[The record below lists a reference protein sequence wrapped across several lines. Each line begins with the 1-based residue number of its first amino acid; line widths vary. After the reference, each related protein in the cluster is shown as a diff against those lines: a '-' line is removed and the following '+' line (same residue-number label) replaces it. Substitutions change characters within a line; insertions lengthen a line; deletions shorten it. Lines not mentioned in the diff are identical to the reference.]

1 MLAELVE
8 KLKAIEDRLVASE
21 LLCAGPGDV
30 ECDFCTERKLKAV
43 KSCLVCVDSV
53 RLILYPHY
61 HFEAF

>member
-21 LLCAGPGDV
+21 LLRAGPGDV

-43 KSCLVCVDSV
+43 KSL
-53 RLILYPHY
+53 
-61 HFEAF
+61 